1 MTTLT
6 NNEAA
11 AGDEMEAIADNI
23 ISRAYLSGLPEA
35 DHRYLKETLV
45 LQLSRRLGSIIM
57 ENLPEAAQPEYEALL
72 ADGPIPEPAKLQ
84 ALLDKY
90 IPDYPAKVK
99 AGLEEFIQKAIASLT
114 K

>member
-1 MTTLT
+1 MTKLT
-6 NNEAA
+6 NNEAVV
-11 AGDEMEAIADNI
+11 GDEMEAIADNI

-45 LQLSRRLGSIIM
+45 LQLSRRLGSLII
-57 ENLPEAAQPEYEALL
+57 ENLPEAARPEYEALL
-72 ADGPIPEPAKLQ
+72 VDGPIPDPAKLQ
-84 ALLDKY
+84 TLLDKY